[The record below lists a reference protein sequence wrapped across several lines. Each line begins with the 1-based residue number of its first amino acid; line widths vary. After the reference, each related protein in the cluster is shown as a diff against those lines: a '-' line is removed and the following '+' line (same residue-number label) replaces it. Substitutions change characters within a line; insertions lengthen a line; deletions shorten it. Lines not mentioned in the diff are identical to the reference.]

1 MTHAALLGGLFIGV
15 LSALPII
22 SIGNCCCCLWIVG
35 GGVIAAYLR
44 QQNEARPLTPLDG
57 AAAGAL
63 AGVAGAFVWF
73 LVSSLLDPV
82 IAPIQDALLT
92 EVARNAQDI
101 PPDVREVL
109 ESMRRRS
116 TRGSYVGGFAL
127 MLFCGT
133 IVAAVGGLI
142 GAVYFRKD
150 VPPALG
156 GPIEPPPL

>member
-1 MTHAALLGGLFIGV
+1 MTHAALLGGLFIGI

-22 SIGNCCCCLWIVG
+22 SIGNCCCCLWIVA

-63 AGVAGAFVWF
+63 AGVAGAVVWF

-82 IAPIQDALLT
+82 IAPMQDALLS
-92 EVARNAQDI
+92 EIARNAEDI
-101 PPDVREVL
+101 PPDVREML
-109 ESMRRRS
+109 ESMRN
-116 TRGSYVGGFAL
+116 RGSGGSYAAGFAIL
-127 MLFCGT
+127 LFFGS